1 MKKRIVMVLLCAFGA
16 VLSLC
21 AQDGNDKSIG
31 IPDLKIAPSSI
42 TISGRNRTVEVYLIN
57 PATSSKT
64 YSIGFF
70 NLRMSETGE
79 MTRVDSLLPGDCF
92 ADQFLRVTPRRVVLG
107 PKMQQV
113 VRLQFLRPADLAD
126 GEYRSNLAVSVI
138 PDTPN
143 ETTPPEDGTLNIKL
157 TAIYG
162 VLVPITVRAGTTSAT
177 ASIAD
182 VTLTPGSS
190 PETMTLGFMIERSGN
205 QSVSGKVMVEY
216 LPEGQ
221 AKPVVLE
228 NGKNYTVFP
237 TIPRRLVRLDIA
249 LPEELSGNF
258 HGGSLRLSYLNSN
271 EENGKIGTLLASAE
285 VPVP

>member
-1 MKKRIVMVLLCAFGA
+1 MMVLLCVFGA
-16 VLSLC
+16 FSSLF
-21 AQDGNDKSIG
+21 AQEGNDKSIG
-31 IPDLKIAPSSI
+31 IPDLKIAPASI
-42 TISGRNRTVEVYLIN
+42 TISGRSRTAEVYLIN
-57 PATSSKT
+57 PSTSPKT
-64 YSIGFF
+64 YSIGLL

-113 VRLQFLRPADLAD
+113 VRLQFLRPTDLAD

-138 PDTPN
+138 PDTPSD
-143 ETTPPEDGTLNIKL
+143 TTPTEEGTLNIKL

-162 VLVPITVRAGTTSAT
+162 VLVPITVRVGTTSAT
-177 ASIAD
+177 ASFAD
-182 VTLTPGSS
+182 VSLISGSS
-190 PETMTLGFMIERSGN
+190 PETRTLGFTIERSGN

-221 AKPVVLE
+221 TKPVILE
-228 NGKNYTVFP
+228 KGKNYTVFP
-237 TIPRRLVRLDIA
+237 TIPRRLVKLDIA
-249 LPEELSGNF
+249 LPEEFVENF

>member
-1 MKKRIVMVLLCAFGA
+1 MMVLLCAFGA
-16 VLSLC
+16 FSSLF
-21 AQDGNDKSIG
+21 AQEGNDKSIG
-31 IPDLKIAPSSI
+31 IPDLKIAPASI
-42 TISGRNRTVEVYLIN
+42 TISGRSRTAEVYLIN
-57 PATSSKT
+57 PSTSPKT
-64 YSIGFF
+64 YSIGLL

-79 MTRVDSLLPGDCF
+79 MTRVDSPQPGDCF
-92 ADQFLRVTPRRVVLG
+92 ADQFLRVTPRRVVLA

-113 VRLQFLRPADLAD
+113 VRLQLLRPADLAD

-138 PDTPN
+138 PDTPSD
-143 ETTPPEDGTLNIKL
+143 TTPPEEGTLNIKL

-162 VLVPITVRAGTTSAT
+162 VLVPITVRVGTTSAT
-177 ASIAD
+177 ASFAD
-182 VTLTPGSS
+182 VSLASGSS
-190 PETMTLGFMIERSGN
+190 PGARTLGFAIERSGN

-221 AKPVVLE
+221 GKPVILE
-228 NGKNYTVFP
+228 KGKNYTVFP
-237 TIPRRLVRLDIA
+237 TIPRRLVKLEIA
-249 LPEELSGNF
+249 LPEELIGAF